1 MSFLLKF
8 SILSTMRLK
17 FIAIAPLLFL
27 FIQCQQKPENKVIRD
42 ISITP
47 VNAVTKLYA
56 DSLDMEKFISN
67 QQLDDSAANRMRNFY
82 NSRNFQFAWFSE
94 KGLAE
99 QTKVLYD
106 LDKNFRSSNGDST
119 AALKSLQ
126 ARIDHLLTTDTLI
139 KHADTSLTLLE
150 FNLTTHFFNFITD
163 AYAGKVDPAKLQW
176 YIPRKKIDAVAV
188 LDSLVKNNGQDTN
201 GNAPLNSYYVTL
213 NKELSRWSSIAKK
226 ESWPDLELAALQKL
240 RPGDSSAV
248 IAALKNRLV
257 AFGALDP
264 ADSSDLYTP
273 AIDTALRLAQQQ
285 FGQQATG
292 KPTASLIKSLNI
304 PVRKRIEQILI
315 NLERMRWVPV
325 MPQGRVILVNIPE
338 YKLHIFEDRKEV
350 LNMGIVVGKEA
361 HQTVIFSNTLKN
373 IVFSPYW
380 NVPPSIVKAEI
391 LPAISRNKNYLA
403 QHQMEIYG
411 KSGGLPLI
419 RQKPGSTNSLGRVK
433 FLFPNSYNIYLHDTP
448 AKSLFTEQK
457 RAFSHGCIRLSQPK
471 TLAEY
476 LLENDPS
483 WTKEKITKAMQQ
495 SKETW
500 VQVKQPVPVF
510 ITYFTAW
517 VDKNGLLNFRD
528 DVYGHDSRMAALL
541 FPASQTAQKTIST
554 NDSKINQ

>member
-17 FIAIAPLLFL
+17 FIVIAPLLFL

-42 ISITP
+42 TSITP
-47 VNAVTKLYA
+47 VNAVTKLYT
-56 DSLDMEKFISN
+56 DSLDMEKFISS

-106 LDKNFRSSNGDST
+106 LDKNFRSSNGDSSVT
-119 AALKSLQ
+119 LKNLQ
-126 ARIDHLLTTDTLI
+126 TRIDHLLTIDTVI
-139 KHADTSLTLLE
+139 KKADTSLTLLE
-150 FNLTTHFFNFITD
+150 FNLTSHFFSFITD

-188 LDSLVKNNGQDTN
+188 LDSLVKNKGNDTN

-213 NKELSRWSSIAKK
+213 NKELSHWSAIAKK
-226 ESWPDLELAALQKL
+226 GSWPDLEFAALQKL
-240 RPGDSSAV
+240 KPGDSSA
-248 IAALKNRLV
+248 IISTLKTRLA
-257 AFGALDP
+257 AFGALAP
-264 ADSSDLYTP
+264 TDSSGLYTL
-273 AIDTALRLAQQQ
+273 AVDTALRLAQQQ
-285 FGQQATG
+285 FGQQVTG
-292 KPTASLIKSLNI
+292 KLTASLVKSLNI

-325 MPQGRVILVNIPE
+325 MPEGRVILVNIPE

-391 LPAISRNKNYLA
+391 LPAINRNKNYLA

-528 DVYGHDSRMAALL
+528 DVYGHDSKMAALL
-541 FPASQTAQKTIST
+541 FPQTPAARKAVGAD
-554 NDSKINQ
+554 DSKINQ